1 MDLVNQRLGSWHIRE
16 LLGNGGQGA
25 VWLGA
30 KQNIDGSQV
39 RAAIKTLY
47 GSAVTNP
54 EKQRM
59 LAHEHDMLRGL
70 NSPYVAKYLDSGVE
84 RVAVKGGQEPIQ
96 WIALEMIPGQS
107 LAEEIKSAG
116 ILDEY
121 AWLELAHDALAGLSA
136 IHAKGIIHSDIKPA
150 NIMRS
155 SRKSLIV
162 DLGAASLA
170 GIRDLGDQ
178 SPVSTVEFA
187 APEQFDAQ
195 VDAKDYGYEV
205 DIFSLGMT
213 LVFAGTGAAAWD
225 EVYRD
230 QKSVNKQSVQAHY
243 EAMRD
248 KAPRLTGLSVRQK
261 ELVNNMLHFNSSQRV
276 PAATLLK
283 QVKDLLPEG
292 SARKQEQVAE
302 EPVRWIAQTS
312 ANAGSGSR
320 IHGNQGESEPK
331 WGISVLLG
339 IFGYG
344 VGQALRLVHFNSNEI
359 WRYNSRRAEYIFVA
373 SMAHIFTLG
382 LMSWFTARQWKRL
395 GAADWY
401 PRIALAS
408 VGAGAIY
415 VLGVAIYAVL
425 DPMSQVANVPLAIG
439 TIGSLGFLGASIYI
453 AVPPKEALS
462 T

>member
-1 MDLVNQRLGSWHIRE
+1 MDLVNQRLGSWHVRE

-25 VWLGA
+25 VWLGV
-30 KQNIDGSQV
+30 KQNIDGIEV
-39 RAAIKTLY
+39 RAAMKTLY
-47 GSAVTNP
+47 GSAISNP

-84 RVAVKGGQEPIQ
+84 TIVISGKREAIQ

-107 LAEEIKSAG
+107 LSDEIQSAG
-116 ILDEY
+116 ILDEF

-155 SRKSLIV
+155 SRKSVIV

-187 APEQFDAQ
+187 APEQFDSR

-213 LVFAGTGAAAWD
+213 LVFAATGSPAWD
-225 EVYRD
+225 EVYRNHR
-230 QKSVNKQSVQAHY
+230 SVNLESARAHF

-248 KAPRLTGLSVRQK
+248 QAPRLNGLSVRQK
-261 ELVNNMLHFNSSQRV
+261 ELVTKMLRFDPSQRV
-276 PAATLLK
+276 PAAVLLK
-283 QVKDLLPEG
+283 EVKNLLPEG
-292 SARKQEQVAE
+292 SARKKEQVAE
-302 EPVRWIAQTS
+302 EPVRWIPQTS
-312 ANAGSGSR
+312 ANVNANYKTGTDQVNSTPR
-320 IHGNQGESEPK
+320 
-331 WGISVLLG
+331 WGMSILLA

-359 WRYNSRRAEYIFVA
+359 WRYRSRRAEYIFVA
-373 SMAHIFTLG
+373 SVAHIVTLG
-382 LMSWFTARQWKRL
+382 LMTWFSALQWKRL
-395 GAADWY
+395 GGSAIY
-401 PRIALAS
+401 PRIALGS
-408 VGAGAIY
+408 VGAGVLYVFGFVVSTFLESMSVMAYLSLALGALGAIGYFGTSIY
-415 VLGVAIYAVL
+415 V
-425 DPMSQVANVPLAIG
+425 
-439 TIGSLGFLGASIYI
+439 
-453 AVPPKEALS
+453 AVPPKEALNS
-462 T
+462 

>member
-25 VWLGA
+25 VWLGV

-39 RAAIKTLY
+39 KSAIKTLY

-70 NSPYVAKYLDSGVE
+70 NSPYVARYLDSGVE

-107 LAEEIKSAG
+107 LAEEVNSAG

-136 IHAKGIIHSDIKPA
+136 IHSKGIIHSDIKPA

-213 LVFAGTGAAAWD
+213 LVFAATGAPAWD

-230 QKSVNKQSVQAHY
+230 QRSVNKQSVRAHY

-248 KAPRLTGLSVRQK
+248 KAPRLTGLSVKQK
-261 ELVNNMLHFNSSQRV
+261 ELVTKMLQFNPNQRV
-276 PAATLLK
+276 PAATLLQ

-292 SARKQEQVAE
+292 SARNQEQVSE

-312 ANAGSGSR
+312 ANAASTSR
-320 IHGNQGESEPK
+320 VHGNQGESEPK
-331 WGISVLLG
+331 WGMSILLA

-344 VGQALRLVHFNSNEI
+344 IGQALRLVHFNSNEI
-359 WRYNSRRAEYIFVA
+359 WRYSSRRAEYIFVA
-373 SMAHIFTLG
+373 SLAHIFTFG
-382 LMSWFTARQWKRL
+382 LMTWFTARQWKGL
-395 GAADWY
+395 GAGDWY
-401 PRIALAS
+401 PKITLAS
-408 VGAGAIY
+408 AGASAIY
-415 VLGVAIYAVL
+415 VIGLVIYSVL
-425 DPMSQVANVPLAIG
+425 DPLSPVANVSLAISA
-439 TIGSLGFLGASIYI
+439 IGGLCFFGASIYV
-453 AVPPKEALS
+453 AVPPKKALS
-462 T
+462 S